1 MAEPTESIQSL
12 AKREAEPQR
21 DPIVSTSTSAI
32 VLVSTLLLIA
42 SAGWALY
49 DEGFGQRPW
58 RGMQQE
64 FVKRYTTYLKSI
76 RKDAG
81 KSEAEIKETPE
92 YQQLEADAKAAE
104 ERTRDRRKE
113 IDDQVQ
119 KIQARL
125 DAVTDPFQNQR
136 GRIVVITYKLET
148 APSKFWHDHYAK
160 QLSEKKQEQVTVELP
175 DNNGKLVRQK
185 MNFAQLEQT
194 FNDLRDQKAKV
205 LGEKAELLKEP
216 TELAKKRDD
225 YLKNHV
231 ALLPQK
237 NIEDLIRKNENSFD
251 YTILGHQ
258 INVNEFA
265 IVDRCEICH
274 LGARQP
280 LTIKASDMAPGGP
293 GKKPDDLSSAFISHP
308 RKELLQIH
316 NPEKF
321 GCSAC
326 HGGNG
331 RATTS
336 TVKAHGLN
344 PFWLH
349 PLFHKENTE
358 AGCQMCH
365 ANDRVTQGA
374 DTLNLAKDL
383 FYQRGCVGC
392 HRMEAFDRESDALT
406 NARQQI
412 TQLQEQIGANE
423 RQSKLDT
430 DASATASDDAEVQR
444 LLAHAESL
452 RVTNSQLAARIDEL
466 NLQTRYLLQ
475 DQKKVGPNLK
485 DVRLK
490 LRKEWL
496 PIWLKDPQA
505 FRPGT
510 KMPTFWRFSIDEDG
524 DDDLKA
530 VAAYLWQNSF
540 DGKVPAQAKG
550 DDKHGKE
557 LFESRGCL
565 ACHSIGED
573 DSRMG
578 GTFAAN
584 LTKVGEKANYDY
596 IVRWI
601 YNPRERWAPYCP
613 KEKRDLTPDD
623 YAKHGKPFIFDTE
636 LNSTCPNDGAELQ
649 VQNMTVM
656 PNLRLSEQDA
666 RDIATY
672 LFSLSSPPS
681 YPDASFMDDPKLIEE
696 GKAEIKQYG
705 CAGCHEIKGFEE
717 EQRIGK
723 ELTTEGATPLER
735 LDFALLTQDAEYG
748 RDPLNLHPKDKE
760 KEWYNHRG
768 FFEHKLTDPS
778 IYDRGKSQYLE
789 PKDRLRMPRPY
800 LTEEWRTGLTTLL
813 LGSVGAEGAN
823 VPAALF
829 YNPQDQRRQDI
840 QNGWW
845 VVKKYN
851 CMGCHVLQPGQ
862 QVSVYNNSK
871 DPAIVA
877 GAVLTSLPFY
887 QNQKEFLPPQLT
899 SEGARVDPDWL
910 MRFLK
915 DPSLLQQGEKTATP
929 APAAAAAPP
938 TQPSPSANPTGK
950 AAAGSANDQNGGRLQ
965 PQPGA
970 NRNGVRPYLQV
981 HMPTFNFSP
990 NELRLLVRFFLA
1002 VSSQNDPY
1010 IKEPM
1015 VPMTEAERGIA
1026 RNIFVSGTPCLKCH
1040 ITGEPTHD
1048 AKAIAPNFLL
1058 AGQRLKPDWTFR
1070 WLLDPSQI
1078 APGTAMPT
1086 GLFKKEADRWV
1097 VNLPNPPADV
1107 TNYHGDHARLLVRYM
1122 FLMTPDEQRRLLS
1135 ASPAPPTP
1143 PAGQQQAAPQK
1154 TGRNSYGSRSDR
1166 DRVSRGRTA
1175 RGRERVSHHRSVGR
1189 FGRLSAGRDSSKA
1202 QLSMT
1207 RPPQQLRT
1215 RVVSG
1220 RLL

>member
-1 MAEPTESIQSL
+1 MAESPEPIESL
-12 AKREAEPQR
+12 VKKEAEPQR
-21 DPIVSTSTSAI
+21 DPIVSRSTSAI
-32 VLVSTLLLIA
+32 LLICTLLLIA

-64 FVKRYTTYLKSI
+64 FVKRYSVYLKSI

-81 KSEAEIKETPE
+81 KSEAEVKETPE
-92 YQQLEADAKAAE
+92 YQQLDEDAKAALDKVKPE
-104 ERTRDRRKE
+104 IAEKDRRVS
-113 IDDQVQ
+113 QVQ
-119 KIQARL
+119 AKL
-125 DAVTDPFQNQR
+125 DAVTEPFQNQR
-136 GRIVVITYKLET
+136 GRIVVITYKLEV
-148 APSKFWHDHYAK
+148 APSEFWRKYYRK
-160 QLSEKKQEQVTVELP
+160 QLDAKKQEVVSVDLP
-175 DNNGKLVRQK
+175 AEGGGKPVRQQ

-194 FNDLRDQKAKV
+194 FNGLRDEKAKV

-216 TELAKKRDD
+216 SELAKKRDE

-231 ALLPQK
+231 SLLPQK
-237 NIEDLIRKNENSFD
+237 SIDDLIKKNENSFD

-258 INVNEFA
+258 INVNQYA
-265 IVDRCEICH
+265 IVDRCEVCH
-274 LGARQP
+274 LGTREP
-280 LTIKASDMAPGGP
+280 INIKASDVAPGGP
-293 GKKPDDLSSAFISHP
+293 GKKPDDLAAAFVSHP

-316 NPEKF
+316 KPETF

-336 TVKAHGLN
+336 VVKGHGQN

-374 DTLNLAKDL
+374 DTLNLGKDL

-406 NARQQI
+406 NARQTISQLQDQI
-412 TQLQEQIGANE
+412 TANE
-423 RQSKLDT
+423 RQARLDT
-430 DASATASDDAEVQR
+430 DASAGASDDAEVQR
-444 LLAHAESL
+444 LLAHADSL
-452 RVTNSQLAARIDEL
+452 RVANSQLAARIDEL
-466 NLQTRYLLQ
+466 NLQTRYLQQ

-490 LRKEWL
+490 LRKEWI
-496 PIWLKDPQA
+496 PVWLKDPQA

-510 KMPTFWRFSIDEDG
+510 KMPTFWRFTVDEDG

-530 VAAYLWQNSF
+530 VAAYLWQQSF
-540 DGKVPAQAKG
+540 DGKVPAQQQG
-550 DDKHGKE
+550 DKNHGKE

-565 ACHSIGED
+565 ACHSIGEED
-573 DSRMG
+573 NKMG

-584 LTKVGEKANYDY
+584 LTKVGEKDNYDY

-613 KEKRDLTPDD
+613 KEHRDLTPED
-623 YAKHGKPFIFDTE
+623 YSKHGLPFVFDTE
-636 LNSTCPNDGAELQ
+636 LHSKCPNDGAELQ

-656 PNLRLSEQDA
+656 PNLRLAEQDA
-666 RDIATY
+666 RDIASY
-672 LFSLSSPPS
+672 LFSLSSPGAAADTS
-681 YPDASFMDDPKLIEE
+681 YMDDPKLAEE

-748 RDPLNLHPKDKE
+748 RDPLKLHPKDKE
-760 KEWYNHRG
+760 QEWYNHRG
-768 FFEHKLTDPS
+768 FFEHKLSDPK
-778 IYDRGKSQYLE
+778 IYDTGKSQYLE
-789 PKDRLRMPRPY
+789 PKDRLRMPKPY

-813 LGSVGAEGAN
+813 LGSLGAEGAN
-823 VPAALF
+823 VPASLF
-829 YNPQDQRRQDI
+829 YNPPDQRRQDI

-845 VVKKYN
+845 VIKKYN

-862 QVSVYNNSK
+862 HVSVYNNSAE
-871 DPAIVA
+871 PTVMSGA
-877 GAVLTSLPFY
+877 GLYSLPFY

-910 MRFLK
+910 MKFLK
-915 DPSLLQQGEKTATP
+915 DPSLMQSGEKAAQPSTASAAP
-929 APAAAAAPP
+929 ASSPAAAGTKP
-938 TQPSPSANPTGK
+938 
-950 AAAGSANDQNGGRLQ
+950 AGAANDQSGGKLI

-990 NELRLLVRFFLA
+990 NELRVLVRFFMA

-1015 VPMTEAERGIA
+1015 DPMTESEKSIA

-1058 AGQRLKPDWTFR
+1058 ASQRLKPEWTFR
-1070 WLLDPSQI
+1070 WLLDPAQI
-1078 APGTAMPT
+1078 APGTAMPS
-1086 GLFKKEADRWV
+1086 GLFKKEQDRWV
-1097 VNLPNPPADV
+1097 VNLPNPPSDV
-1107 TNYHGDHARLLVRYM
+1107 VNYHSDHARLLVRYM
-1122 FLMTPDEQRRLLS
+1122 FLMTPDEQKRLLS
-1135 ASPAPPTP
+1135 ATPAPPKA
-1143 PAGQQQAAPQK
+1143 PAAAAPQTPQK
-1154 TGRNSYGSRSDR
+1154 TGRNKVRTGSGSDR
-1166 DRVSRGRTA
+1166 VISA
-1175 RGRERVSHHRSVGR
+1175 RSHQPR
-1189 FGRLSAGRDSSKA
+1189 RLKTLA
-1202 QLSMT
+1202 QL
-1207 RPPQQLRT
+1207 RHAH
-1215 RVVSG
+1215 RVA
-1220 RLL
+1220 RRH

>member
-1 MAEPTESIQSL
+1 VAESESL
-12 AKREAEPQR
+12 VKKEAEPQR
-21 DPIVSTSTSAI
+21 DPIVSRSTSAI
-32 VLVSTLLLIA
+32 LLICTVLLII

-58 RGMQQE
+58 RGMQQQ
-64 FVKRYTTYLKSI
+64 FVKRYTAYLKSI

-81 KSEAEIKETPE
+81 KSEAEVKETPE
-92 YQQLEADAKAAE
+92 YQQLDEQAKASLDKVKGDIAE
-104 ERTRDRRKE
+104 KDKRVA
-113 IDDQVQ
+113 QVQ
-119 KIQARL
+119 AKL
-125 DAVTDPFQNQR
+125 DAVTEPFQNQR

-148 APSKFWHDHYAK
+148 APSDFWRKRYK
-160 QLSEKKQEQVTVELP
+160 SQLDDKKKEVVTVELP
-175 DNNGKLVRQK
+175 AEGGKPVRQK
-185 MNFAQLEQT
+185 MNFDQLEQT
-194 FNDLRDQKAKV
+194 FNELRDEKAKI

-216 TELAKKRDD
+216 SELARRRDE

-231 ALLPQK
+231 SLLPQK
-237 NIEDLIRKNENSFD
+237 NIDDLIKKNDNAFD

-274 LGARQP
+274 LGTREP

-293 GKKPDDLSSAFISHP
+293 GKKPDELAGAFVSHP
-308 RKELLQIH
+308 RRELLQTH

-336 TVKAHGLN
+336 VVKAHGLN

-349 PLFHKENTE
+349 PLFRKENTE

-374 DTLNLAKDL
+374 DTLNLGKDL

-412 TQLQEQIGANE
+412 SQLQDQITAND
-423 RQSKLDT
+423 RQARLDT
-430 DASATASDDAEVQR
+430 DASANTGDDTAEVQR

-466 NLQTRYLLQ
+466 NLQTRYLQQ
-475 DQKKVGPNLK
+475 DQKKIGPNLK

-490 LRKEWL
+490 LHKDWIPLWL
-496 PIWLKDPQA
+496 RDPQA

-510 KMPTFWRFSIDEDG
+510 KMPTFWRFKIDGAEG
-524 DDDLKA
+524 EDDLKA
-530 VAAYLWQNSF
+530 VAAYLWQSGF
-540 DGKVPAQAKG
+540 DGKPPAQAKG

-565 ACHSIGED
+565 ACHSIGEG
-573 DSRMG
+573 DSKMG
-578 GTFAAN
+578 GAFAAN
-584 LTKVGEKANYDY
+584 LTKVGEKDNYDY

-613 KEKRDLTPDD
+613 KEHRDLTPED
-623 YAKHGKPFIFDTE
+623 YKNHGLPFVFDTE
-636 LNSTCPNDGAELQ
+636 LHSKCPNDGAELQ

-656 PNLRLSEQDA
+656 PNLRLSEPDA

-672 LFSLSSPPS
+672 LFSLSSAPAGS
-681 YPDASFMDDPKLIEE
+681 DVSFMDDPKLAAE

-748 RDPLNLHPKDKE
+748 RDPLKLHPKDKE

-768 FFEHKLTDPS
+768 FFEHKLTDPG
-778 IYDRGKSQYLE
+778 IYDTGKSQYLE
-789 PKDRLRMPRPY
+789 PKDRLRMPKPY
-800 LTEEWRTGLTTLL
+800 LTDEWRTGLTTLL
-813 LGSVGAEGAN
+813 LGSMGAEGSN
-823 VPAALF
+823 VPASLF
-829 YNPQDQRRQDI
+829 YNPPDQRRQDI

-845 VVKKYN
+845 VIKKYN

-862 QVSVYNNSK
+862 QISVYNNSGE
-871 DPAIVA
+871 PTVTT
-877 GAVLTSLPFY
+877 GAVLNALSFY
-887 QNQKEFLPPQLT
+887 QGLKEFLPPQLT

-910 MRFLK
+910 MKFLK
-915 DPSLLQQGEKTATP
+915 DPSMMQAGEKPTIPSSAPTSS
-929 APAAAAAPP
+929 PAAPSSSPAASAAPGAGKP
-938 TQPSPSANPTGK
+938 TV
-950 AAAGSANDQNGGRLQ
+950 AAANDQSNGRLM

-990 NELRLLVRFFLA
+990 NELRVLVRFFMA

-1015 VPMTEAERGIA
+1015 DPMTESEKSIA
-1026 RNIFVSGTPCLKCH
+1026 RNMFVSGTPCLKCH

-1058 AGQRLKPDWTFR
+1058 ASQRLKPDWTFR
-1070 WLLDPSQI
+1070 WLLDPAQI

-1086 GLFKKEADRWV
+1086 GLFKKEGDRWV
-1097 VNLPNPPADV
+1097 VNLPNPPTDV
-1107 TNYHGDHARLLVRYM
+1107 ANYHGDHARLLVRYM
-1122 FLMTPDEQRRLLS
+1122 FLITPDEQRRLLS
-1135 ASPAPPTP
+1135 ATPAPPTP
-1143 PAGQQQAAPQK
+1143 AASPPAPQK
-1154 TGRNSYGSRSDR
+1154 TGRNKSGPGPSDR
-1166 DRVSRGRTA
+1166 AGHHGMRRRSHAVKPLA
-1175 RGRERVSHHRSVGR
+1175 R
-1189 FGRLSAGRDSSKA
+1189 AG
-1202 QLSMT
+1202 
-1207 RPPQQLRT
+1207 P
-1215 RVVSG
+1215 SG
-1220 RLL
+1220 RQWKSSGRAICGL